1 MIVDDITLRTP
12 FRIKDVDIG
21 HYVYSVLDG
30 TVPAVLPEDIANLH
44 VVGVM
49 IDRETGYMEVE
60 TGE

>member
-1 MIVDDITLRTP
+1 MIVDNITLRAP
-12 FRIKDVDIG
+12 FRIKDVDLG
-21 HYVYSVLDG
+21 HYIYSVLDK
-30 TVPAVLPEDIANLH
+30 TVPVVIPEDIANLH